1 MAVPAPRRPGSL
13 GRGRALLVAEIPPR
27 RPSLPRGEGKR
38 RDFPNGR
45 RAAPCYPPREGSLQ
59 LGALAKM
66 ASEIAAERPP
76 APRFRLRLPERVP
89 DFGPRA
95 FFLFRIVWFAAFA
108 LALIGPVAGTW
119 HRIQMDGNSGLVA
132 GSRAGVA
139 LAPNDLTRI
148 RFPIGSAAAAAGI
161 RPGDDIVAIDTI
173 PVSPVVAMPGTP
185 GAPAGLGTETDHLLF
200 GDLLGLLDETEDRD
214 MLLRLR
220 SPDGG
225 EREVALRT
233 GETHIAQGARALGLP
248 ARLLSFID
256 LLHLLTY
263 PLLLVSA
270 WLLFRRKREDVVSSV
285 VSLAILLT
293 MATELPSSIF
303 LDRVVELPGEVH
315 RALYDLGNIC
325 LIGGILLFP
334 HGRLHP
340 RITLAVLA
348 ALPLLLFLKGDFYR
362 SMLIGAMAA
371 AVLLFLWRLRSASG
385 DERQQLKWA
394 VFGFSGYACFLGVAI
409 TADMLKAGAS
419 SLGQQLA
426 LELTAGFAFGL
437 AFLLLQAGLLV
448 ALLRYR
454 LYDAE
459 VAISRSASFAL
470 IALILAAVFAATME
484 GVKEV
489 ILRFFGRDAGSI
501 APIVG
506 AALSTAMVSPVYERV
521 QNWAERRFHRKLAEM
536 RRDLPDCLRDLRHF
550 ATLPE
555 LVEEVLE
562 RVSAGVRSAR
572 LALVLDGRVA
582 GSRGTGAGEV
592 EAWLARTTL
601 DPACSSEVETGDPFF
616 PLRRPL
622 SLDDGSCLGWI
633 LLGPHPDRSRLST
646 AELDALDELAG
657 PVARAVRV
665 VLARQARERELS
677 DVLERQQRQID
688 ALASRLA
695 ASPAGHN

>member
-1 MAVPAPRRPGSL
+1 MA
-13 GRGRALLVAEIPPR
+13 I
-27 RPSLPRGEGKR
+27 
-38 RDFPNGR
+38 
-45 RAAPCYPPREGSLQ
+45 
-59 LGALAKM
+59 
-66 ASEIAAERPP
+66 EIAAESLP
-76 APRFRLRLPERVP
+76 ARRFRLRLPQQVP
-89 DFGPRA
+89 DFGPRG
-95 FFLFRIVWFAAFA
+95 FFLFRLVWFAAFA

-119 HRIQMDGNSGLVA
+119 QRFSDAGRNSGLVA
-132 GSRAGVA
+132 GSRAGIG
-139 LAPNDLTRI
+139 LAQYDLTRI
-148 RFPIGSAAAAAGI
+148 RFPVGPAAASAGI
-161 RPGDDIVAIDTI
+161 RAGDDIVAIDTI
-173 PVSPVVAMPGTP
+173 PVSPRVAMPGSP
-185 GAPAGLGTETDHLLF
+185 GAPAGIGTETDQLLF
-200 GDLLGLLDETEDRD
+200 GDLLNGTEDRD
-214 MLLRLR
+214 VQLRLR
-220 SPDGG
+220 APDGR
-225 EREVALRT
+225 ERDIALHT
-233 GETHIAQGARALGLP
+233 GESHIEQAAGALGVP
-248 ARLLSFID
+248 GRLLSVID

-263 PLLLVSA
+263 PFLLASA
-270 WLLFRRKREDVVSSV
+270 WLLYKRKRNDVVSST

-293 MATELPSSIF
+293 MATEQPSATF
-303 LDRVVELPGEVH
+303 LALVVGVPAGVH
-315 RALYDLGNIC
+315 QTFYDFANIC

-334 HGRLHP
+334 HGRLSP
-340 RITLAVLA
+340 RITLALLA

-362 SMLIGAMAA
+362 AMLIAAMAA
-371 AVLLFLWRLRSASG
+371 SVLLFLWRLRSASG

-394 VFGFSGYACFLGVAI
+394 VFGFSGYAFFLGVSI
-409 TADMLKAGAS
+409 TADMLKAGAP

-426 LELTAGFAFGL
+426 LEVSAGFAFGL

-470 IALILAAVFAATME
+470 IALILAGIFAATME

-506 AALSTAMVSPVYERV
+506 AALSTVMINPIYERV
-521 QNWAERRFHRKLAEM
+521 QGWAERRFHRRLAEM

-562 RVSAGVRSAR
+562 RISAGVRSAR
-572 LALVLDGRVA
+572 LALVLDGKVA
-582 GSRGTGAGEV
+582 GSRGASAREV
-592 EAWLARTTL
+592 EAWLERTGL
-601 DPACSSEVETGDPFF
+601 DPACSSGVETGDPFF

-665 VLARQARERELS
+665 VLARQAREQGLAETLA
-677 DVLERQQRQID
+677 RQQRQID
-688 ALASRLA
+688 FLTGRLA
-695 ASPAGHN
+695 GAAGHN

>member
-1 MAVPAPRRPGSL
+1 MAT
-13 GRGRALLVAEIPPR
+13 
-27 RPSLPRGEGKR
+27 
-38 RDFPNGR
+38 D
-45 RAAPCYPPREGSLQ
+45 
-59 LGALAKM
+59 
-66 ASEIAAERPP
+66 IAAEKGTP
-76 APRFRLRLPERVP
+76 APRFRFGLPRRVP

-95 FFLFRIVWFAAFA
+95 FLLFRLVWFAAFA
-108 LALIGPVAGTW
+108 LALLGPVAGTW
-119 HRIQMDGNSGLVA
+119 QRFSDAGRNSGLVA
-132 GSRAGVA
+132 GSRAGIA
-139 LAPNDLTRI
+139 LAEDDLTRI
-148 RFPIGSAAAAAGI
+148 RFPVGPSAAAAGI
-161 RPGDDIVAIDTI
+161 RPGDKILAIDTI
-173 PVSPVVAMPGTP
+173 PVSPAVAMPGS
-185 GAPAGLGTETDHLLF
+185 PAAAAGQGNETDQLLF
-200 GDLLGLLDETEDRD
+200 GDLLSGAEDREI
-214 MLLRLR
+214 LLRLR
-220 SPDGG
+220 SADGR
-225 EREVALRT
+225 EREIGLRT
-233 GETHIAQGARALGLP
+233 GEAHIEQGARALGLP
-248 ARLLSFID
+248 PRLLSFID

-263 PLLLVSA
+263 PFLLVSA

-293 MATELPSSIF
+293 MATEQPSATF
-303 LDRVVELPGEVH
+303 LALVLGVPEGVH
-315 RALYDLGNIC
+315 RALYDLANIC

-334 HGRLHP
+334 HGRLSP
-340 RITLAVLA
+340 RITLALLA
-348 ALPLLLFLKGDFYR
+348 ALPLLLFLHGDFYR
-362 SMLIGAMAA
+362 GILIGAMAA
-371 AVLLFLWRLRSASG
+371 SVLLFLWRLRSASG

-394 VFGFSGYACFLGVAI
+394 VFGFSGYAFFLGVSI
-409 TADMLKAGAS
+409 TADILKSGAP
-419 SLGQQLA
+419 SLAQQLS
-426 LELTAGFAFGL
+426 LEVTAGFAFGL

-521 QNWAERRFHRKLAEM
+521 QHWAERRFHRRLAEM

-555 LVEEVLE
+555 LIEEVLE
-562 RVSAGVRSAR
+562 RISAGVRSAR
-572 LALVLDGRVA
+572 LALVLDGEVA
-582 GSRGTGAGEV
+582 GSRGTDSAKV
-592 EAWLARTTL
+592 EAWLAATAL
-601 DPACSSEVETGDPFF
+601 DPACSSGVETGDAFF

-622 SLDDGSCLGWI
+622 RLDDGTCLGWI

-665 VLARQARERELS
+665 VLARQARENEVTDAIARH
-677 DVLERQQRQID
+677 QRQID
-688 ALASRLA
+688 SLLSRLA

>member
-1 MAVPAPRRPGSL
+1 MAT
-13 GRGRALLVAEIPPR
+13 EI
-27 RPSLPRGEGKR
+27 
-38 RDFPNGR
+38 
-45 RAAPCYPPREGSLQ
+45 
-59 LGALAKM
+59 
-66 ASEIAAERPP
+66 ASEARPTV
-76 APRFRLRLPERVP
+76 PRFRLKLPTRVP

-95 FFLFRIVWFAAFA
+95 FFLFRIIWFAAFA
-108 LALIGPVAGTW
+108 LALLGPVAGTW
-119 HRIQMDGNSGLVA
+119 HRFAEAGGNSGLVA

-139 LAPNDLTRI
+139 LAEEDLTRI
-148 RFPIGSAAAAAGI
+148 RFPVGPEAAAAGI
-161 RPGDDIVAIDTI
+161 RPGDRIVAIDTI
-173 PVSPVVAMPGTP
+173 PVSPSVPPG
-185 GAPAGLGTETDHLLF
+185 GGSETDRLLF
-200 GDLLGLLDETEDRD
+200 GDLVGGAEDRD
-214 MLLRLR
+214 VLLRLR
-220 SPDGG
+220 SPGGG

-233 GETHIAQGARALGLP
+233 GETHIEEGARALGLP
-248 ARLLSFID
+248 PRLLSVVD

-263 PLLLVSA
+263 PFLLVSA

-293 MATELPSSIF
+293 MAAEQPSATF
-303 LDRVVELPGEVH
+303 LALVAGVPEGAH
-315 RALYDLGNIC
+315 QALYDLANIC

-334 HGRLHP
+334 HGRLSP
-340 RITLAVLA
+340 RITLAILA
-348 ALPLLLFLKGDFYR
+348 ALPLLFLLEGDFYR
-362 SMLIGAMAA
+362 AMLIAAMAA
-371 AVLLFLWRLRSASG
+371 SVLLFLWRLRSASG

-394 VFGFSGYACFLGVAI
+394 VFGFSGYAFFLGVSI
-409 TADMLKAGAS
+409 TADILKAGAPTFA
-419 SLGQQLA
+419 QQLG
-426 LELTAGFAFGL
+426 LEVAAGFAFGL

-470 IALILAAVFAATME
+470 IALILAGIFAATME

-506 AALSTAMVSPVYERV
+506 AALSTVMINPIYERV
-521 QNWAERRFHRKLAEM
+521 QGWAERRFHRRLAEM

-582 GSRGTGAGEV
+582 GSRGTSEAEV
-592 EAWLARTTL
+592 EAWLERTAL
-601 DPACSSEVETGDPFF
+601 DPACSASVETHDSFF

-622 SLDDGSCLGWI
+622 SLDDGACLGWI

-646 AELDALDELAG
+646 AELDALGELAG

-665 VLARQARERELS
+665 VQARQARERAVTDAIES
-677 DVLERQQRQID
+677 QQRQID
-688 ALASRLA
+688 SLVARLA